1 MIKPCPLCN
10 TEVNVICLGGN
21 FKVKCNNCET
31 SSGLYNTAQQA
42 IDAWNKRPR
51 EEELLNALRDIIY
64 SGVNPE
70 TVPNKIDNGVFLL
83 GKYGDEK

>member
-51 EEELLNALRDIIY
+51 EEELLNALREIIY
-64 SGVNPE
+64 GVS
-70 TVPNKIDNGVFLL
+70 TTRKLRKIKEAKELIQ
-83 GKYGDEK
+83 KYGGEK